1 MMVVVGKLQVL
12 VLTVVPSVGA
22 TQVGVLAVGGGG
34 GHHSLGRRGQGH
46 HVRAALALGGGGC
59 QGSRQHEQVVVQS
72 DPADVG
78 AALVDGVGQR
88 GRRGAGHVVGGVGRV
103 DDVGEVLGDGAGAR
117 VHRN

>member
-1 MMVVVGKLQVL
+1 MVVVVGKLQVL

-72 DPADVG
+72 HPANVG
-78 AALVDGVGQR
+78 AALVDGVGE
-88 GRRGAGHVVGGVGRV
+88 GGGGGAGHVVGRVGRV